1 MRFIIIFVFLS
12 LLFSCTNNRSVYWC
26 GDHACINN
34 KERKSYFKKTMI
46 VEKRKLTKD
55 NKLNKSEFEKIKK
68 RAKLDQKRE
77 IKEEKE
83 TAKQAKLDRKRKI
96 KEQKEAAKQAKLDEK
111 KRIKEEKEAAKKAK
125 LDEKR
130 RIKEEKEL
138 KKKIIKEEKLLNK
151 KSKKN
156 KNLSTYKKA
165 DIIISN
171 NEFSD
176 LKDNVIKKNMLRPYP
191 DINDIPN

>member
-1 MRFIIIFVFLS
+1 MRFIVIFVFLS
-12 LLFSCTNNRSVYWC
+12 LLFSCANNRSVYWC

-83 TAKQAKLDRKRKI
+83 
-96 KEQKEAAKQAKLDEK
+96 AAK
-111 KRIKEEKEAAKKAK
+111 IT
-125 LDEKR
+125 
-130 RIKEEKEL
+130 EL
-138 KKKIIKEEKLLNK
+138 EKL
-151 KSKKN
+151 
-156 KNLSTYKKA
+156 T
-165 DIIISN
+165 
-171 NEFSD
+171 
-176 LKDNVIKKNMLRPYP
+176 RPDTP
-191 DINDIPN
+191 EE

>member
-12 LLFSCTNNRSVYWC
+12 LLFSCANNRSVYWC
-26 GDHACINN
+26 GDHACVNN
-34 KERKSYFKKTMI
+34 KEKKSYFKKNMI

-68 RAKLDQKRE
+68 RAKLDQKRR
-77 IKEEKE
+77 INEE
-83 TAKQAKLDRKRKI
+83 
-96 KEQKEAAKQAKLDEK
+96 KEAAKQAKLDEK
-111 KRIKEEKEAAKKAK
+111 RK
-125 LDEKR
+125 
-130 RIKEEKEL
+130 IKEEKEL
-138 KKKIIKEEKLLNK
+138 KKKIIKEDKLLDK

>member
-1 MRFIIIFVFLS
+1 MRFIIIFIFLS

-68 RAKLDQKRE
+68 RAKLDQKKE
-77 IKEEKE
+77 IKEE
-83 TAKQAKLDRKRKI
+83 
-96 KEQKEAAKQAKLDEK
+96 KEAAKQAKLDEK
-111 KRIKEEKEAAKKAK
+111 RKIKEEKELKKK
-125 LDEKR
+125 I
-130 RIKEEKEL
+130 IKEEKEL

-151 KSKKN
+151 KSKKSRI
-156 KNLSTYKKA
+156 LSTNQKT

-171 NEFSD
+171 NEFTD

>member
-12 LLFSCTNNRSVYWC
+12 LLFSCANSRSVYWC
-26 GDHACINN
+26 GDHACINS

-46 VEKRKLTKD
+46 VEKRKLTKG
-55 NKLNKSEFEKIKK
+55 NKLDKSEFEEIKK

-77 IKEEKE
+77 V
-83 TAKQAKLDRKRKI
+83 
-96 KEQKEAAKQAKLDEK
+96 
-111 KRIKEEKEAAKKAK
+111 KEEKEAAKKAK

-156 KNLSTYKKA
+156 KIFSTYKKT

-171 NEFSD
+171 NKFND
-176 LKDNVIKKNMLRPYP
+176 LKDSVIKKNMLRPYP

>member
-1 MRFIIIFVFLS
+1 MRFIVIFVFLL

-26 GDHACINN
+26 GDHACVNN
-34 KERKSYFKKTMI
+34 KEKKSYFKKTMI

-83 TAKQAKLDRKRKI
+83 IAKQAKLDRKRKI
-96 KEQKEAAKQAKLDEK
+96 KEQKEAAKQ
-111 KRIKEEKEAAKKAK
+111 AK

-156 KNLSTYKKA
+156 KILSTNKKNN
-165 DIIISN
+165 IIISN
-171 NEFSD
+171 NAFID

>member
-12 LLFSCTNNRSVYWC
+12 LLFSCANNRSVYWC

-111 KRIKEEKEAAKKAK
+111 
-125 LDEKR
+125 R

-171 NEFSD
+171 SEFSD

>member
-1 MRFIIIFVFLS
+1 MKFIIIFAFLS
-12 LLFSCTNNRSVYWC
+12 LLFSCGNNRSVYWC

-83 TAKQAKLDRKRKI
+83 
-96 KEQKEAAKQAKLDEK
+96 AAKQAKLDEK
-111 KRIKEEKEAAKKAK
+111 RKIKEEKELKKK
-125 LDEKR
+125 I
-130 RIKEEKEL
+130 IKEEKEL

-151 KSKKN
+151 KSKKSRI
-156 KNLSTYKKA
+156 LSTNQKT

-171 NEFSD
+171 NEFTD